1 MSALKHIAAVLLCTL
16 STSLWALGVGGLE
29 VSSGLNQ
36 PFDARIPI
44 FGAAEDELADVHA
57 RLAEPEV
64 FDRAGVPRPY
74 SLSRLKF
81 LVVSADDGSGYIHVT
96 SRDGIREP
104 AMEFI
109 VEVSWRNGRVQRK
122 YSVLLEPR

>member
-1 MSALKHIAAVLLCTL
+1 MSALKRLAAAVLFTL
-16 STSLWALGVGGLE
+16 PTSLWALGVGSME

-44 FGAAEDELADVHA
+44 VGAGEGELADVRA
-57 RLAEPEV
+57 ALAEKEV
-64 FDRAGVPRPY
+64 FDRAGLTRPHT
-74 SLSRLKF
+74 LNRLKF
-81 LVVSADDGSGYIHVT
+81 LVVPNDDGSGYIHVT
-96 SRDGIREP
+96 SRQGMREP

-109 VEVSWRNGRVQRK
+109 VEVRWRTGSLRRK

>member
-1 MSALKHIAAVLLCTL
+1 MD
-16 STSLWALGVGGLE
+16 

-44 FGAAEDELADVHA
+44 VGAGEGELADVRA
-57 RLAEPEV
+57 SLAAKEV
-64 FDRAGVPRPY
+64 FDRAGLTRPHT
-74 SLSRLKF
+74 LNRLKF
-81 LVVSADDGSGYIHVT
+81 LVVPNEDGSGYIHVT
-96 SRDGIREP
+96 SREGMREP

-109 VEVSWRNGRVQRK
+109 VEVRWRNGSLQRK